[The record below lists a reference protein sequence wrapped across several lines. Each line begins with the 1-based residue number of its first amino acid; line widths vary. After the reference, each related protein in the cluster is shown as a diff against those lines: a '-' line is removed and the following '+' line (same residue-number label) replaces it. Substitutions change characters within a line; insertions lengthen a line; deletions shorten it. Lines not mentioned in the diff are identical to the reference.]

1 MGKTPILMYP
11 YALLKIGM
19 PVYLAASGSRGHI
32 AQATEEQG
40 KRSYLVQTAKDLLMT
55 CASNVHV
62 IH

>member
-1 MGKTPILMYP
+1 MYP
-11 YALLKIGM
+11 YALLEIGM